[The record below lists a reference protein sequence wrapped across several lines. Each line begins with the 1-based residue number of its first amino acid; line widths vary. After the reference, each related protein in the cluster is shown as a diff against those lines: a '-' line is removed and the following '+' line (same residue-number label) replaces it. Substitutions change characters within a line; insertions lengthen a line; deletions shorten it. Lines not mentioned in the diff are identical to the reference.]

1 MKWFDLPVVTT
12 AQGIVQLPGSKSISN
27 RILLLAALADGVT
40 HIHDLLA
47 SDDTARMLEAL
58 RLLGVSINQTGEN
71 DYQLEGC
78 KGKFPA
84 SEADLFLGNAGTA
97 FRPLAAVLALM
108 NGSYRLSGV
117 ARMHERPIADLVDA
131 LRQLGANIT
140 YLGNKGFPPLT
151 IKPAE
156 IDSASTHTLTIKG
169 NVSSQFL
176 SGLLMALP
184 LIGKPATIHVIG
196 DLISRP
202 YVELTLAQMKRF
214 GIQVGCNEQNHFV
227 LPGKQ
232 FYQSPGDIH
241 VEGDASSASY
251 FLAAGAIGK
260 GPVRVIGVGRDSL
273 QGDIRFTEVLEKM
286 GAHIKLGDKWI
297 ESRGSSSSQTDKPL
311 KGIDLDCNH
320 IPDAAMTIAVTALFA
335 SGITTLRNIASWRLK
350 ETDRLSAMAK
360 ELRKL
365 GADVEEGADFLRIK
379 PPTSKITPNAA
390 IDTYDDHRMAMCFS
404 LASFGAPV
412 RINEPDCVNKTFPDY
427 FERFVQITH
436 P

>member
-1 MKWFDLPVVTT
+1 MKWLDLPVVAT
-12 AQGIVQLPGSKSISN
+12 AQGKVQLPGSKSISN

-58 RLLGVSINQTGEN
+58 RILGVSISQTGEN
-71 DYQLEGC
+71 DYQIEGC
-78 KGKFPA
+78 NGKFPA
-84 SEADLFLGNAGTA
+84 READLFLGNAGTA
-97 FRPLAAVLALM
+97 FRPLAAVLAIM

-117 ARMHERPIADLVDA
+117 ARMHERPIADLVDS
-131 LRQLGANIT
+131 LRHLGASIT
-140 YLGNKGFPPLT
+140 YLGNEGFPPLT

-156 IDSASTHTLTIKG
+156 INSTNTHTLTVKG

-184 LIGKPATIHVIG
+184 LTGKPSTIHVTG

-214 GIQVGCNEQNHFV
+214 GIQVECNEQNHFV

-232 FYQSPGDIH
+232 FYQSPGDINI
-241 VEGDASSASY
+241 EGDASSASY
-251 FLAAGAIGK
+251 FLAAGAIGH
-260 GPVRVIGVGRDSL
+260 GPVRVLGVGRNSL

-286 GAHIKLGDKWI
+286 GAHITLGDKWI
-297 ESRGSSSSQTDKPL
+297 ESRGLSSSQTDKPL
-311 KGIDLDCNH
+311 KGIDFDCNH

-379 PPTSKITPNAA
+379 PPARKITPNAA

-404 LASFGAPV
+404 LASFGAPI
-412 RINEPDCVNKTFPDY
+412 RINDPDCVTKTFPSY
-427 FERFVQITH
+427 FEKFAQITH